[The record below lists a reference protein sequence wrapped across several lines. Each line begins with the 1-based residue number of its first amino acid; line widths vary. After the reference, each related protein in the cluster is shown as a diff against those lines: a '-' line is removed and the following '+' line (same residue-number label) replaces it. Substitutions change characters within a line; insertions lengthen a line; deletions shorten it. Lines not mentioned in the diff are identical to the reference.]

1 MKRDDRSS
9 IVADG
14 RERIC
19 SGSHY
24 QKTKHAL
31 TQRMK
36 RRCAPLLAR
45 SSLVGRLIIHFR
57 TQRWIQ
63 RRLNRIA
70 PPQGLY
76 LAPPSARDHA
86 LHLTKRWSEPLTGAR
101 SHFK

>member
-1 MKRDDRSS
+1 MKRDDRIS

-19 SGSHY
+19 SGLHY
-24 QKTKHAL
+24 EKTKQAL

-36 RRCAPLLAR
+36 RHCAPLLAK
-45 SSLVGRLIIHFR
+45 SSFVGRVIIHFR
-57 TQRWIQ
+57 TQRWLE

-76 LAPPSARDHA
+76 LAPS
-86 LHLTKRWSEPLTGAR
+86 
-101 SHFK
+101 

>member
-1 MKRDDRSS
+1 MKRADRSS

-24 QKTKHAL
+24 QKTKSEL
-31 TQRMK
+31 TQRVK
-36 RRCAPLLAR
+36 RRCAPLRAR
-45 SSLVGRLIIHFR
+45 SSFVGGLIIHFR

-63 RRLNRIA
+63 RRLNKIA

-76 LAPPSARDHA
+76 FVPHSARDQA
-86 LHLTKRWSEPLTGAR
+86 LHLTKRANR
-101 SHFK
+101 